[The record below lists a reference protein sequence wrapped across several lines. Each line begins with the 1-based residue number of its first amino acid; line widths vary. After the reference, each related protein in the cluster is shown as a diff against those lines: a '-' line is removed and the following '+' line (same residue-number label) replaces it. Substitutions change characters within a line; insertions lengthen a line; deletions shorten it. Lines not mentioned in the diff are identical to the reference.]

1 MEAQAMVWGWPIWL
15 YLFVAGVA
23 GGGFFAAFLVNLFTR
38 GKHKVLLQIATW
50 IGLPLVLVGVLLL
63 VIDLGNQL
71 WSWHLFVRFY
81 LVSPMSMGSW
91 ILVLWSIIAVALIAL
106 WFAELFDAEEGHT
119 GLFARIASWLRPLLP
134 LVGVLSW
141 VEFVLSILLIAY
153 TGVLL
158 SSSSVALWATILLP
172 VLFVVSAIS
181 TGWAATLLVAALLRK
196 EIPAEAGKAGAILA
210 VLEVLA
216 LIAFL
221 VAVPSGV
228 LVAGSLSLW
237 FWLGVAVIGLL
248 VPFGLE
254 LWSIRTGE
262 KTVLVVATAL
272 CVLLGGLV
280 LRAVVVIGGQI
291 I

>member
-1 MEAQAMVWGWPIWL
+1 MVWEWPIWL
-15 YLFVAGVA
+15 YLFAAGVA
-23 GGGFFAAFLVNLFTR
+23 GGGFLAAFLVNLFTR
-38 GKHKVLLQIATW
+38 GKHKVLSQIATW

-63 VIDLGNQL
+63 VFDLGNQS

-91 ILVLWSIIAVALIAL
+91 ILLLWSIVAAALIAL
-106 WFAELFDAEEGHT
+106 WFAELFEPEEGHT
-119 GLFARIASWLRPLLP
+119 DLFARVASWLRPLLP

-158 SSSSVALWATILLP
+158 SSTSIALWATVLLP

-196 EIPAEAGKAGAILA
+196 EIPPEAGKAGAILA

-237 FWLGVAVIGLL
+237 FWIGVVVIGLL

-254 LWSIRTGE
+254 LWSVRTGE
-262 KTVLVVATAL
+262 KTVLVLATAL